1 MRVAMLGSGNVASH
15 LSKALIRSGNPV
27 LQVWSKTHQ
36 NAIKLALE
44 IGADSI
50 VDLKEISNDVD
61 LVIIAV
67 ADDAIAAVANLIQR
81 KDWLVVHT
89 SGSTECAVL
98 NQHPKYGVLY
108 PLQTFSKDVELDFS
122 QVPLCIEANN
132 KETENSLLQLGSTL
146 STNVRVINSL
156 SRLNLHVAAVFACN
170 FTNYL
175 FSLSQNLLEKNDL
188 SFDIIRPLIFETVK
202 KIESNLPA
210 DVQTGPAVRNDRKTM
225 QKHLE
230 RLQNEPEWQ
239 DLYRLISQSIV
250 KKYQGS

>member
-1 MRVAMLGSGNVASH
+1 MLGSGNVASH

-50 VDLKEISNDVD
+50 VDLNEISNDVD

-67 ADDAIAAVANLIQR
+67 ADDAIAAVANLIQC